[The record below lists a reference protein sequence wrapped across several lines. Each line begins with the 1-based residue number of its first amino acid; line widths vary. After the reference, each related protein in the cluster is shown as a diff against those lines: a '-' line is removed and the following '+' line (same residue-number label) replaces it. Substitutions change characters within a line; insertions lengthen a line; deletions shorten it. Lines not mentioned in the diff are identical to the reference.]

1 MHMLVG
7 TSAVRCKLLISAHMV
22 VKVIRVATARVGV
35 IVPAVIAALRFL
47 GSIPMM
53 RRKRI
58 CVHAKHLA
66 VFDV

>member
-1 MHMLVG
+1 
-7 TSAVRCKLLISAHMV
+7 MV